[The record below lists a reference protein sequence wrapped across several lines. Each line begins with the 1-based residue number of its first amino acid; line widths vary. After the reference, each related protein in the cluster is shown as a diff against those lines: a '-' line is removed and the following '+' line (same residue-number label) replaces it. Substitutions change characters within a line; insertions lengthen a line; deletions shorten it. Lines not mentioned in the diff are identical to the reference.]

1 MDIGTVIGLALATI
15 LIGTAIILG
24 GSPLTFID
32 VGSALMVIGGGCLAA
47 PLIAFPMDHVK
58 TVVTVMMKALM
69 VGTPSSNNE
78 TIKFIIELAQKARKE
93 SLLALENVEIENEFL
108 KKGIT
113 LAVDGTEPATIKAV
127 LQAEMT
133 YIKKRH
139 EDGMAILKY
148 ITDMAPAYGMIGT
161 LVGLVNM
168 LSNLSDPAAIGPA
181 MAVAILTTLY
191 GALAANVVSA
201 PFARKLEWYDAVES
215 MQMEII
221 IEGISSILEGEHP
234 AIAEQKLMSFLPA
247 AERGGGE

>member
-1 MDIGTVIGLALATI
+1 MDIGTIIGLAGAII
-15 LIGTAIILG
+15 LIGAAIILG
-24 GSPLTFID
+24 GSPVMFID
-32 VGSALMVIGGGCLAA
+32 VASFLMVIGGGVISA
-47 PLIAFPMDHVK
+47 PLIAFPISHVK
-58 TVVTVMMKALM
+58 TLPKIMMNALM
-69 VGTPSSNNE
+69 AGSYNNAE
-78 TIKFIIELAQKARKE
+78 TIKFIVELAQKARKE

-113 LAVDGTEPATIKAV
+113 LAVDGTEPGTIRGV
-127 LQAEMT
+127 LMAEMA

-139 EDGMAILKY
+139 EDGMAILNY

-168 LSNLSDPAAIGPA
+168 LANLSDPASIGPS

-201 PFARKLEWYDAVES
+201 PFSRKLQWYDALEC

-247 AERGGGE
+247 SERSTGE

>member
-1 MDIGTVIGLALATI
+1 MDIATIIGLSLATI
-15 LIGTAIILG
+15 LIGSAIILG
-24 GSPLTFID
+24 GSPVMFID
-32 VGSALMVIGGGCLAA
+32 GASFLMVLCGGCVAA
-47 PLIAFPMDHVK
+47 PLIAFPLDHVK
-58 TVVTVMMKALM
+58 TVPKVMMNAVM
-69 VGTPSSNNE
+69 AGSYNNAE
-78 TIKFIIELAQKARKE
+78 TIKFIVELAQKARKE

-113 LAVDGTEPATIKAV
+113 LAVDGTEPGTIKAV
-127 LQAEMT
+127 LQAEMA

-139 EDGMAILKY
+139 ENGMAILNY
-148 ITDMAPAYGMIGT
+148 VTDMAPAYGMIGT

-168 LSNLSDPAAIGPA
+168 LANLSDPSAIGPA

-201 PFARKLEWYDAVES
+201 PFSRKLEWYDALEC

-247 AERGGGE
+247 SERTSGD